1 VLVIIGVSEN
11 VFSIYKV
18 DWFLM
23 VHNKTIGKRYLTNLV
38 TAVAALFSSFV
49 VTHLAFASNLDYKL
63 EAKKIAPDTYV
74 FEGANDDF
82 SKSNGCNIINT
93 GFIVTSE
100 GVVVINTGVSKL
112 YGEQQR
118 AAITKVTN
126 KKIKLVL
133 NLNLHPDYFL
143 GNQAYSD
150 IPIAALAVSID
161 GMRLEGASYTD
172 NLYRICGD
180 WMSATES
187 KPATQVIQ
195 PGPIKISDSNHQLE
209 LFQLSGHTAA
219 DLVLW
224 DKSTGVVFAG
234 GIVFA
239 DRTPTTPHANIP
251 GWLKSL
257 ETVSK
262 WNTSKEIKVLVP
274 SHGPFIKGLEGI
286 NQTKDYL
293 NWLDQSF
300 ETAALQGLDI
310 SEVLNQAIP
319 YKFRGFAALKPEYLR
334 NVTHL
339 YPQYEKQIFPKE
351 LKD

>member
-1 VLVIIGVSEN
+1 MFG
-11 VFSIYKV
+11 
-18 DWFLM
+18 
-23 VHNKTIGKRYLTNLV
+23 NKTHEKIIKNI
-38 TAVAALFSSFV
+38 AVFFTSIIFSHIS
-49 VTHLAFASNLDYKL
+49 FASNLDYKL
-63 EAKKIAPDTYV
+63 EAKQIAKDTYV

-93 GFIVTSE
+93 GFIITSE

-118 AAITKVTN
+118 EAIAKVTN

-143 GNQAYSD
+143 GNQAYAD
-150 IPIAALAVSID
+150 VPIAALPASIQ
-161 GMRLEGASYTD
+161 GMKEEGASYTD

-180 WMSATES
+180 WMAATES

-195 PGPIKISDSNHQLE
+195 PGPVKISDSNHQLE
-209 LFQLSGHTAA
+209 LIQLNGHTAA

-224 DKSTGVVFAG
+224 DRTTGVVFAG
-234 GIVFA
+234 GVVFA
-239 DRTPTTPHANIP
+239 DRVPTTPHANITE
-251 GWLKSL
+251 WLKSL

-262 WNTSKEIKVLVP
+262 WNTSKQIKALVP
-274 SHGPFIKGLEGI
+274 SHGPYSKGLEGI
-286 NQTKDYL
+286 EQTKEYL
-293 NWLDQSF
+293 TWLDQSF
-300 ETAALQGLDI
+300 KNAALQGMDI
-310 SEVLNQAIP
+310 SEVLRLPVP

-339 YPQYEKQIFPKE
+339 YPTYEKQIFQK
-351 LKD
+351 

>member
-1 VLVIIGVSEN
+1 MKLVKKITAS
-11 VFSIYKV
+11 F
-18 DWFLM
+18 FLM
-23 VHNKTIGKRYLTNLV
+23 IASTLV
-38 TAVAALFSSFV
+38 VNSVA
-49 VTHLAFASNLDYKL
+49 ASNLDYKL
-63 EAKKIAPDTYV
+63 QAKQIAKDTYV

-82 SKSNGCNIINT
+82 SRANGCNIINT
-93 GFIVTSE
+93 GFIVTGD

-118 AAITKVTN
+118 QAIAKVTN

-143 GNQAYSD
+143 GNQAYAD
-150 IPIAALAVSID
+150 VPIAALPASIQ
-161 GMRLEGASYTD
+161 GMKEEGASYTD

-195 PGPIKISDSNHQLE
+195 PGPMSVSDANHQLE
-209 LFQLSGHTAA
+209 LIQFNGHTAA

-224 DKSTGVVFAG
+224 DRTTGVVFAG
-234 GIVFA
+234 GLVFA
-239 DRTPTTPHANIP
+239 DRVPTTPHANISE
-251 GWLKSL
+251 WLKSL

-262 WNTSKEIKVLVP
+262 WNTSKQIKALVP
-274 SHGPFIKGLEGI
+274 SHGPYSKGLEGI
-286 NQTKDYL
+286 EQTKEYL
-293 NWLDQSF
+293 TWLDQSF
-300 ETAALQGLDI
+300 KNAALQGMDI
-310 SEVLNQAIP
+310 SEVLRLPVP

-339 YPQYEKQIFPKE
+339 YPSYEKEIFK
-351 LKD
+351 K